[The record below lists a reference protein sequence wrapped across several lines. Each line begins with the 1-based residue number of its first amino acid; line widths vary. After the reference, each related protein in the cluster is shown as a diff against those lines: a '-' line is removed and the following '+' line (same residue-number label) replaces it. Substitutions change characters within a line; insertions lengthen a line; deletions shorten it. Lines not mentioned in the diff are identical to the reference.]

1 VAVKVV
7 HVSDLSDRQG
17 SEDELGSLVVLE
29 HPEIGEPARLE
40 VFPDEIEGLQSA
52 QRIVRLEWT
61 PPGAHKPQML
71 SVTQEQFDALAEG
84 GDMRSILLQAITS
97 EHERRGRAEAPAG
110 RRRRGGGSRAR
121 GKVDYGTLEHAGE
134 PHRGRITEAEKQ
146 IVRENLDE
154 VNRRLREQGM
164 RTIDPA
170 DPDMQKRYG
179 LSETAA

>member
-7 HVSDLSDRQG
+7 HVSDLSSRQG

-61 PPGAHKPQML
+61 PPGARRPEIL
-71 SVTQEQFDALAEG
+71 SVTQEQFDALAER
-84 GDMRSILLQAITS
+84 GDMRSILLQAITA
-97 EHERRGRAEAPAG
+97 EHERRGRGEAPSG
-110 RRRRGGGSRAR
+110 RRRRGGGRTRA
-121 GKVDYGTLEHAGE
+121 KVDYATLEHAGE

-146 IVRENLDE
+146 IVREHLEE
-154 VNRRLREQGM
+154 VNRRLEQQGL
-164 RTIDPA
+164 RKIDPA

-179 LSETAA
+179 LSDRAA